1 MTTLLTHDA
10 RNRAVRSFVQGLAID
25 IATALAALLLVW
37 LPDADLSSRDAWI
50 VLATGA
56 ARTVLQSVASYV
68 MRAKLDASSLPTPLP
83 PSDPGEPDEDV
94 RPILGK
100 ALAGDLPPTTE
111 KPGGMRAPKPE
122 DSDPHRP

>member
-1 MTTLLTHDA
+1 MTTLRTNDA
-10 RNRAVRSFVQGLAID
+10 RNRALRSFVQGVAID

-56 ARTVLQSVASYV
+56 ARTVLQSIASYV

-83 PSDPGEPDEDV
+83 PSDPGEPDDDV
-94 RPILGK
+94 QPLILGK
-100 ALAGDLPPTTE
+100 AFT
-111 KPGGMRAPKPE
+111 GGTFSKAAEDERNNRA
-122 DSDPHRP
+122 

>member
-1 MTTLLTHDA
+1 MTTLRTNDA
-10 RNRAVRSFVQGLAID
+10 RNRAARTFVQGLAID

-68 MRAKLDASSLPTPLP
+68 MRAKLDASALPTPLP

-94 RPILGK
+94 PQRILGK
-100 ALAGDLPPTTE
+100 ALAGDLPPTVE
-111 KPGGMRAPKPE
+111 KPGGMRARPE
-122 DSDPHRP
+122 DSDPHRY